1 MTGIKKLILLALF
14 LFLIPSVLKA
24 QTESA
29 IDSVFLAWDDISVPG
44 GSVSIIKD
52 GQPVFTKGYGSADL
66 EHDIANAPNTVFYI
80 GSVSKQ
86 FVTFCIL
93 LLEEQGK
100 LNLDDDIHKYF
111 PDFPDYGAPLTVRNF
126 IHHTSGVRDYLTLMA
141 LKNRNYLDHA
151 TEEEVYNL
159 IKQQEML
166 NFTPG
171 EQYLYSN
178 SCYFML
184 ALIVEKASG
193 KSIRAFAQE
202 EIFETLGM
210 KSSLFY
216 DDNRDL
222 IKNKAFSYQ
231 KTSDGWD
238 NLINRFDL
246 VGSGG
251 VYSTVEDLFL
261 WDQNFFNNKLGKGG
275 QAIIDKM
282 HEDGLLNNGESSGY
296 AFAIVNGSYKG
307 LKTVS
312 HSGSLAGYRAVQLRF
327 PEQQFTV
334 TILANR
340 NDASPTSKAYKIAD
354 LYLSEYFAAEEQKQE
369 TKTVA
374 PKMKKLSAKKMQVY
388 AGHYWNDRVGF
399 KVEASVEE
407 KMLKL
412 SDRSG
417 DYFLYP
423 ISNTEFVGQD
433 DSNLKASFTRQDD
446 GRFELTLVD
455 RQTYKLNSFAPV
467 IYTSEQLR
475 DFTGSWYAKELDFT
489 YNIKLEEGELR
500 LYLGS
505 IEDDKLEVV
514 KSNTFRAGR
523 LILSYTDDHKSF
535 KVQAGRVR
543 DLEFVKR

>member
-1 MTGIKKLILLALF
+1 MKLLYPLLCALV
-14 LFLIPSVLKA
+14 IYASPGYS
-24 QTESA
+24 QTEA
-29 IDSVFLAWDDISVPG
+29 EIDQVFLDWQDITVPG
-44 GSVSIIKD
+44 GSIGIIKD
-52 GQPVFTKGYGSADL
+52 GEQIFAKGYGSADL
-66 EHDIANAPNTVFYI
+66 EHDIANAANTVFYI

-86 FVTFCIL
+86 FVTFSIL

-100 LNLDDDIHKYF
+100 LSLDDDIHIYF

-159 IKQQEML
+159 IKLQESL

-184 ALIVEKASG
+184 ALIVQKASG
-193 KSIRAFAQE
+193 KSLREFAQE
-202 EIFETLGM
+202 EIFAPLGM
-210 KSSLFY
+210 KNSLFY

-231 KTSDGWD
+231 KTKDGWY

-251 VYSTVEDLFL
+251 VYSTVEDLYL
-261 WDQNFFNNKLGKGG
+261 WDQNFYDNKLGKGG
-275 QAIIDKM
+275 QEIIEKM
-282 HEDGLLNNGESSGY
+282 HEEGLLNSGESSGY
-296 AFAIVNGSYKG
+296 AFAIVNGMYKG
-307 LKTVS
+307 LRTVS
-312 HSGSLAGYRAVQLRF
+312 HGGSLAGYRSVQLRF
-327 PEQQFTV
+327 PDQQFTV

-340 NDASPTSKAYKIAD
+340 NDASPTTKAYQIAD
-354 LYLSEYFAAEEQKQE
+354 LYLSEYFAAEE
-369 TKTVA
+369 KTPEKKTIT
-374 PKMKKLSAKKMQVY
+374 PKAKKLSAKKLQAF

-399 KVEASVEE
+399 KMEVSVVDDLLE
-407 KMLKL
+407 L

-417 DYFLYP
+417 DYLFYP
-423 ISNTEFVGQD
+423 ISATEFIGKED
-433 DSNLKASFTRQDD
+433 NNLKASFAPGGD
-446 GRFELTLVD
+446 GRFALTLVD
-455 RQTYKLNSFAPV
+455 RQTYKLNSFEPV
-467 IYTSEQLR
+467 DYTEEQLNH
-475 DFTGSWYAKELDFT
+475 FTGSWYAKELDFT
-489 YNIKLEEGELR
+489 YNIKLEEGGLR

-505 IEDDKLEVV
+505 IEDDNLEVI
-514 KSNTFRAGR
+514 KANTFRAGR
-523 LILSYTDDHKSF
+523 LILSFADDQKSF

-543 DLEFVKR
+543 DLKFVKR